1 MHVAASTLTPDSRPR
16 YVRAT
21 RLAPEKPS
29 PARAIANEPAPE
41 ERQAATDA
49 GLRHVSD
56 TEPGLR
62 RRRAGK
68 GFVYLDAKG
77 KRVTDAGTID
87 RIRALAIPPAWTD
100 VWICKDARGHVQAV
114 GRDARGRKQYRY
126 HAKWRRTRD
135 AGKFARLADFGRRLP
150 KLRRQLA
157 QDLRKPGLPR
167 DKVLAIVV
175 SLLAETLIRVGN
187 HEYARTNNSFGLTTL
202 RNRHV
207 QFPRG
212 DRAIFRFRGKSGQEH
227 TVELEDARLARLL
240 RRCQQLPGQALFQ
253 YLDADGQPQPVDS
266 GAVNDYLRTAMGED
280 FTAKD
285 FRTWGGTL
293 EAIAAFVRTPRPRR
307 RTQVAMAR
315 AQNGAV
321 KQVAA
326 ELGNTPAVCRSSYI
340 HPAVFAGWRSG
351 ALQRAVPKAD
361 LAHPRKMEKLA
372 LRFLQARRRA

>member
-1 MHVAASTLTPDSRPR
+1 MHAATHAVTSNSRPQVMR
-16 YVRAT
+16 GLR
-21 RLAPEKPS
+21 R
-29 PARAIANEPAPE
+29 PAPRAKPAPTE
-41 ERQAATDA
+41 PPEAQAAADA
-49 GLRHVSD
+49 GLRYVSD

-77 KRVTDAGTID
+77 RRITDDATLE
-87 RIRALAIPPAWTD
+87 RIRALAIPPAYTD
-100 VWICKDARGHVQAV
+100 VWICKDARGHLQAS

-135 AGKFARLADFGRRLP
+135 AGKFARLADFGKRLP
-150 KLRRQLA
+150 RLRRKLA
-157 QDLRKPGLPR
+157 QDLGQPGLPR

-187 HEYARTNNSFGLTTL
+187 HEYARSNNSFGLTTL

-212 DRAIFRFRGKSGQEH
+212 DRAIFRFRGKSGQDH

-253 YLDADGQPQPVDS
+253 YVDEAGKPQPVDS
-266 GAVNDYLRTAMGED
+266 GAVNDFLRAAMGED

-293 EAIAAFVRTPRPRR
+293 EAIAAFVRTPRPRK
-307 RTQVAMAR
+307 RTKAALAR
-315 AQNGAV
+315 AQATAV
-321 KQVAA
+321 KQVAT

-340 HPAVFAGWRSG
+340 HPAVFAGWRNG
-351 ALQRAVPKAD
+351 RLQRAVPKSD
-361 LAHPRKMEKLA
+361 LGYPRKVEKLA
-372 LRFLQARRRA
+372 LQFLAGATKH